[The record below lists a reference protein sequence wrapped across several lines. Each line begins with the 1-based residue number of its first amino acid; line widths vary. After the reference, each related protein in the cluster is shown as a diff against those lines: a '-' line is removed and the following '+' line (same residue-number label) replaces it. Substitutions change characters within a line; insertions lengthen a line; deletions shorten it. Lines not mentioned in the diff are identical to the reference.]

1 MTGSTPWIGDSRNWS
16 GLACAPL
23 GRKSSGRKIQVRH
36 PASGIV
42 PPHRES
48 ITALSE
54 KANWF
59 REWLSPLSGR
69 HQSLQR
75 WFVVNNQGRAL

>member
-48 ITALSE
+48 IATLSE
-54 KANWF
+54 KANLF
-59 REWLSPLSGR
+59 SRMA
-69 HQSLQR
+69 
-75 WFVVNNQGRAL
+75 FAALRPPPVAPALACCK